1 LDNGEVIE
9 SESCLLA
16 LGRSPNTAELNLKEV
31 GVKLDSNGGV
41 KVDEYQNSSVPGI
54 YAIGDATN
62 NIQLTPV
69 AVKAGR
75 IVAERIFNNR
85 TDLKMNYDNV
95 ATVVFSHP
103 PIGVV
108 GLTES
113 QAFAKFGKDKIK
125 VYKSKFANMFY
136 SLAKDDS
143 KKMGTLFKLVCHI
156 QENGEEKIIGCH
168 CIGKS
173 SDEMIQVVSVALNMG
188 ATKKD
193 FDKTVAIHPTA
204 SEELVLMEPKLY

>member
-1 LDNGEVIE
+1 M
-9 SESCLLA
+9 
-16 LGRSPNTAELNLKEV
+16 KEI

-41 KVDEYQNSSVPGI
+41 TVDDFQNTSIPGI

-95 ATVVFSHP
+95 ATVIFSHP

-113 QAFAKFGKDKIK
+113 QAVAKFGKDKIK
-125 VYKSKFANMFY
+125 VYKSKFVNMFY

-156 QENGEEKIIGCH
+156 QDNGEEKIVGCH

-173 SDEMIQVVSVALNMG
+173 SDEMI
-188 ATKKD
+188 
-193 FDKTVAIHPTA
+193 
-204 SEELVLMEPKLY
+204 